1 MTLESE
7 TPAETAPS
15 RLEALCAYRIV
26 GSAAEAA
33 YDDLAR
39 LAAQV
44 CATPEA
50 FITFVDDQRQWFKSS
65 IGAQLREAPLEAG
78 FCTLVAASGEA
89 LVIPDTHADPRFAS
103 VPAAMGAAPVRFYAG
118 VPLVAPGGQVL
129 GALCVVDRAPRQ
141 ASPQDLTTLEALAR
155 QVVAQLELRRSVF
168 ELSAKAEEERQ
179 SNRRMTLISAV
190 AARCLLDSAPEREA
204 PIFARELAAHLDAE
218 VFFHYLLQPDGESL
232 ALAAHGGLSEE
243 VAASRA
249 RLDLGQDLCAQ
260 SARERQP
267 VRIFDADRSE
277 APGAQLLRSLG
288 LRAYAC
294 HPLMAQ
300 GHLIG
305 TLSFASVSRT
315 EFTAA
320 ELGLM
325 RTVADLLAIAMRR
338 QRAEEELRE
347 FARRKDEFLAILAH
361 ELRNPLAPIS
371 NALHL
376 LRLTDDDAAARLR
389 AREVMERQMRQ
400 LVRLID
406 DLLDISR
413 ITQGKMELRKKPIE
427 LAAALRDAIEAS
439 APLIDAAG
447 HELTVELPPHA
458 LLLDGDPARLAQ
470 VFSNLLNNS
479 AKHTEPGGRIHVR
492 ASREL
497 DIARIVISDTG
508 IGIPPDA
515 LSSIFDPFAQVES
528 SIDRGQGGLGIGLT
542 LVKRL
547 VELHGGAVEA
557 RSEGLGKGSEFE
569 VRLPALLGSG

>member
-1 MTLESE
+1 
-7 TPAETAPS
+7 
-15 RLEALCAYRIV
+15 
-26 GSAAEAA
+26 
-33 YDDLAR
+33 
-39 LAAQV
+39 
-44 CATPEA
+44 
-50 FITFVDDQRQWFKSS
+50 
-65 IGAQLREAPLEAG
+65 
-78 FCTLVAASGEA
+78 
-89 LVIPDTHADPRFAS
+89 
-103 VPAAMGAAPVRFYAG
+103 
-118 VPLVAPGGQVL
+118 
-129 GALCVVDRAPRQ
+129 
-141 ASPQDLTTLEALAR
+141 
-155 QVVAQLELRRSVF
+155 
-168 ELSAKAEEERQ
+168 
-179 SNRRMTLISAV
+179 
-190 AARCLLDSAPEREA
+190 
-204 PIFARELAAHLDAE
+204 
-218 VFFHYLLQPDGESL
+218 
-232 ALAAHGGLSEE
+232 
-243 VAASRA
+243 
-249 RLDLGQDLCAQ
+249 
-260 SARERQP
+260 
-267 VRIFDADRSE
+267 
-277 APGAQLLRSLG
+277 
-288 LRAYAC
+288 
-294 HPLMAQ
+294 MAQ

-325 RTVADLLAIAMRR
+325 STVADLLAIAMRR
-338 QRAEEELRE
+338 QRAEEALRE
-347 FARRKDEFLAILAH
+347 SARRKDEFLAILAH

-376 LRLTDDDAAARLR
+376 LRLTDDDPAARLR

-557 RSEGLGKGSEFE
+557 RSEGLGQGSEFE
-569 VRLPALLGSG
+569 VRLPALPAHHGALAPPPDDGARGAAGQRLLAGAHNQGAAPSLQALLGSG